1 MKTIQLGCRRLIAA
15 AVVAVA
21 FAAKAETVVHY
32 TFDDLGDVG
41 TTLADSSTIQNKAT
55 PGTLDATVY
64 GMNGKAKYASSVNRP
79 YVTNGVPETLRV
91 LDPVGRTIATSADK
105 ALRFPCTN
113 AGGQGALLEIPND
126 SALRP
131 SSFTV
136 EMLVRLVAVYP
147 NAGWQTIACQPFSS
161 TENKYGW
168 YIGLDNANCQTIVL
182 RFVDTEGTERTCS
195 ISIGK
200 VLLDYKWHH
209 FAFTVEPNSA
219 DSSKTNIRFYIDY
232 VGIYNYVPA
241 PYSVVLSD
249 SEDCPVQIG
258 GTTTTTRNF
267 MGEIGE
273 FRFSSG
279 ALDPGEF
286 LRPHNAAIDK
296 DVVLYYDFEDTDA
309 YDGNFAYS
317 TNRASDVVNKASPI
331 MPGAFQTAVGTD
343 SKTYPFIDEASPGY
357 RVLPSQNAESEKTM
371 KSTHAF
377 RNASYKVVGSNT
389 SRLKC
394 TPAYADIFRD
404 TEDFTVEMFYKCGEK
419 EYSDEAEAIAQQSK
433 LFIVPGQFQIGFGN
447 STAQMIPI
455 LTTLTTS
462 GSSYVY
468 FSSGTRVDDGKWHH
482 IAVVVKQSGDSK
494 TFSWYHD
501 GDLYKNQ
508 SITFSG
514 SVSPMSSGAVWHIGT
529 NNGGRAFDGWIDS
542 LRVTLRALEPSEFL
556 RKENQPGLT
565 IIFK

>member
-1 MKTIQLGCRRLIAA
+1 MKT
-15 AVVAVA
+15 
-21 FAAKAETVVHY
+21 AKKLTLAILSMTVLSFLANADTVVWY

-41 TTLADSSTIQNKAT
+41 TTLTNKSTILNKAN
-55 PGTLDATVY
+55 PGTHDVTVY
-64 GMNGKAKYASSVNRP
+64 GMNGKNKYSASVNKP

-105 ALRFPCTN
+105 ALRFPCTSP
-113 AGGQGALLEIPND
+113 GGQGAVLETPND

-131 SSFTV
+131 LSFTV
-136 EMLVRLVAVYP
+136 EMFVRLT
-147 NAGWQTIACQPFSS
+147 AGRSNWQMLACQPS
-161 TENKYGW
+161 TTVDRYGW
-168 YIGLDNANCQTIVL
+168 AISFYQSSYVAMKLMFIKADGTQQDCAFDNGAT
-182 RFVDTEGTERTCS
+182 T
-195 ISIGK
+195 
-200 VLLDYKWHH
+200 LLDWKWHH
-209 FAFTVEPNSA
+209 IAMTVYPHA
-219 DSSKTNIRFYIDY
+219 TDSSKTVVMFYLDY
-232 VGIYNYVPA
+232 AKIYDYNA
-241 PYSVVLSD
+241 PFVLSLSD
-249 SEDCPVQIG
+249 SPDCPVQIG
-258 GTTTTTRNF
+258 GTTVTGQNF

-279 ALDPGEF
+279 VLDPGEF

-317 TNRASDVVNKASPI
+317 TNSASDVVNKASPI
-331 MPGAFQTAVGTD
+331 MSGAFQTAVGTD

-377 RNASYKVVGSNT
+377 RNASYQVVGANT

-394 TPAYADIFRD
+394 TPAYADIFRY

-419 EYSDEAEAIAQQSK
+419 EYSDETIVQQAK
-433 LFIVPGQFQIGFGN
+433 LLIIPGQFEVGFADPA
-447 STAQMIPI
+447 AQMIPI
-455 LTTLTTS
+455 LKTS
-462 GSSYVY
+462 GGQCQ

-501 GDLYKNQ
+501 GDLYNNQ
-508 SITFSG
+508 SKTFSG
-514 SVSPMSSGAVWHIGT
+514 TVSPMTSGAVWHIGT

-556 RKENQPGLT
+556 RAEKEPGLT
-565 IIFK
+565 IIVW